1 MCINVSKS
9 IVFGLYFAYNLVMDM
24 KTIKLRDFEIGGDK
38 LTIIAGPCAA
48 ESQEILDETAKGL
61 KEITKKLGINFIFK
75 SSFDKANRS
84 SIYSYRGPGL
94 DKGLEM
100 LQSVKDKFDI
110 PIVTDIHTPDQAEPV
125 SEVADILQIPAFL
138 CRQTDLLV
146 AAAKTGKIVNI
157 KKGQFLAPEQMGQLV
172 KKVEDSG
179 NNQILLTDRGC
190 SFGYNNLVVD
200 FRAIP
205 IMQTFGYPVVFDATH
220 SVQLPGAQGTC
231 SGGDRRF
238 VPTLAK
244 AAVAA
249 GANALFFEVHPDPDK
264 AKCDGPNMLYLK
276 DAENVFRICKEIF
289 ELVRK

>member
-1 MCINVSKS
+1 MN
-9 IVFGLYFAYNLVMDM
+9 M
-24 KTIKLRDFEIGGDK
+24 KTVKLRDFEIGGDK

-94 DKGLEM
+94 EKGLEM
-100 LQSVKDKFDI
+100 LQAVKDKFDI

-125 SEVADILQIPAFL
+125 SKVVDVLQIPAFL

-146 AAAKTGKIVNI
+146 AAAKTGKIVNV
-157 KKGQFLAPEQMGQLV
+157 KKGQFLAPEQMGNVV
-172 KKVEDSG
+172 KKLEECK
-179 NNQILLTDRGC
+179 NTQILLTERGS

-200 FRAIP
+200 YRGIP
-205 IMQTFGYPVVFDATH
+205 IMQSFGYPVVFDATH
-220 SVQLPGAQGTC
+220 SVQLPGAQGTS

-249 GANALFFEVHPDPDK
+249 GVNALFFEVHPDPDN
-264 AKCDGPNMLYLK
+264 AKSDGPNMIPLDK
-276 DAENVFRICKEIF
+276 AEDVFRICKEIF

>member
-1 MCINVSKS
+1 
-9 IVFGLYFAYNLVMDM
+9 MDM
-24 KTIKLRDFEIGGDK
+24 NIVKLRDFEIGGDK

-75 SSFDKANRS
+75 ASFDKANRS

-94 DKGLEM
+94 EKGLEM
-100 LQSVKDKFDI
+100 LQAVKDKFDI

-146 AAAKTGKIVNI
+146 AAAKTGKIVNV
-157 KKGQFLAPEQMGQLV
+157 KKGQFLAPEQMGNIV
-172 KKVEDSG
+172 KKLEECK
-179 NNQILLTDRGC
+179 NNQILLTERGS

-200 FRAIP
+200 YRGIP
-205 IMQTFGYPVVFDATH
+205 IMQSFGYPVVFDATH
-220 SVQLPGAQGTC
+220 SVQLPGANGTS
-231 SGGDRRF
+231 SGGDRRY
-238 VPTLAK
+238 VPVLAK

-249 GANALFFEVHPDPDK
+249 GVNALFFEVHPDPEK
-264 AKCDGPNMLYLK
+264 AKSDGPNMLYLK

>member
-1 MCINVSKS
+1 
-9 IVFGLYFAYNLVMDM
+9 M
-24 KTIKLRDFEIGGDK
+24 KTVKLRDFEIGGDK

-94 DKGLEM
+94 EKGLEM
-100 LQSVKDKFDI
+100 LQAVKDKFDI

-125 SEVADILQIPAFL
+125 SKVVDMLQIPAFL

-179 NNQILLTDRGC
+179 NDKILLTDRGC

-220 SVQLPGAQGTC
+220 SVQLPGAQGTS

-249 GANALFFEVHPDPDK
+249 GANALFFEVHPDPEK

-276 DAENVFRICKEIF
+276 DAEDVFRICKEIF

>member
-84 SIYSYRGPGL
+84 SIYSYRGL

-125 SEVADILQIPAFL
+125 SKVVDMLQIPAFL

-179 NNQILLTDRGC
+179 NNNILLTDRGC